1 MTNMNFIPKESQG
14 SDFVT
19 HKRSHRRKREND
31 LSIKREIRA
40 RRKARCSE
48 KS

>member
-1 MTNMNFIPKESQG
+1 MTIMNFIPAESQG
-14 SDFVT
+14 SDFVKN
-19 HKRSHRRKREND
+19 KRNHRRKRENV
-31 LSIKREIRA
+31 IKREVRA